1 MTPTRRRLIGWA
13 IVIGY
18 ALSLALPAVQT
29 DAADTARMPGW
40 MMLVVGGV
48 FWWTV
53 PTIGWFAN
61 LSVPTALAALR
72 WPLPRWFSAL
82 SLLLTAVTLVEA
94 CRWSTIPTTNN
105 VVETVTRHYSGFYLW
120 VAVVVA
126 SAIVV
131 GLRTRWQGQPAG
143 TR

>member
-1 MTPTRRRLIGWA
+1 MTLNRRRYTGLA
-13 IVIGY
+13 ILLGY
-18 ALSLALPAVQT
+18 GVSLVLPAVHT
-29 DAADTARMPGW
+29 DASDTAIMPGW
-40 MMLVVGGV
+40 MMLVVGAA

-61 LSVPTALAALR
+61 LAVPTALASLR
-72 WPLPRWFSAL
+72 WSLPLWFSAL

-94 CRWSTIPTTNN
+94 CRWSTIPTANN

-131 GLRTRWQGQPAG
+131 GLRTRWRSQATG
-143 TR
+143 TP